1 MKLEEGVLPS
11 ICVLS
16 AFLFGILFGCTEG
29 IKHKR
34 NEVLIERCEQSNGSY
49 DFCQK
54 KIETKEYYIIKELD
68 K

>member
-1 MKLEEGVLPS
+1 MKVEEGVLPA
-11 ICVLS
+11 IFVLS
-16 AFLFGILFGCTEG
+16 SFLFGLLFGCTEG
-29 IKHKR
+29 TRHKR

-54 KIETKEYYIIKELD
+54 KIETKEYYVIKELD